1 MKDVSYHPGVQPLTV
16 APTFEGLTVRVS
28 DNQIKA
34 AEDDH
39 LIHKR
44 KASEQKRVR
53 RMAKVNWVKPQ
64 PTSESWLEVVGPRS
78 SSPDLRDHPTNG

>member
-1 MKDVSYHPGVQPLTV
+1 MEDVSYHPGVLPLTV
-16 APTFEGLTVRVS
+16 APAFEGLTVRVS

-44 KASEQKRVR
+44 KASEQKE
-53 RMAKVNWVKPQ
+53 
-64 PTSESWLEVVGPRS
+64 SEEWQRS
-78 SSPDLRDHPTNG
+78 TG